1 MDMETYCGN
10 NQRSDCTAMTLAG
23 GKEGKICT
31 GDLSCMDDIEKVFKC
46 NMIEAVIRLSGS
58 FNLGNEREISVLEL
72 IQTLKRVTNR
82 DFE

>member
-31 GDLSCMDDIEKVFKC
+31 GDLSCMDDIEKVFKFYK
-46 NMIEAVIRLSGS
+46 EAMYVPEYIPKKQLSLYV
-58 FNLGNEREISVLEL
+58 FLYT
-72 IQTLKRVTNR
+72 QP
-82 DFE
+82 